1 MQKEVNRLCMLSAR
15 KDVTMDHNKLA
26 ADVAFNELRLDK
38 EASDTYHQQVLQL
51 LQQDVEKG
59 ISTEE
64 DLQQEIQAMKALETK
79 HKNSKQAQAHIC
91 GGLHR
96 QHGWCGPQRSD
107 DIVHA
112 HAPQDHHAVEKTGLP
127 LPDPHHHTGP
137 VSVPE
142 AEKSAT
148 EETGD
153 AGKLCHLSVLRPGT
167 TFNWMKLPLTWKE
180 QQPLLVMM
188 WINSHVA
195 SSASWRNDLTIS
207 IATFAMQR
215 TKHTVQ
221 PESAEKE
228 AVKSQ
233 GIKTHHSQQLFAT
246 SIKLPTFLAACIS
259 DTFA

>member
-1 MQKEVNRLCMLSAR
+1 MVGLQQRYKELRKLSVPRHVHEKVLKEVSEQNKQLQQDVGSLSLQTEARDAEKERWEEKVLALQKEVNRLCMLSAR
-15 KDVTMDHNKLA
+15 KDVSMEHNKLA
-26 ADVAFNELRLDK
+26 ADVALHELRLDK

-59 ISTEE
+59 INTEE
-64 DLQQEIQAMKALETK
+64 DLQQEIQAMKAQ
-79 HKNSKQAQAHIC
+79 HKNSKQAQAHSC

-127 LPDPHHHTGP
+127 LPDPHHQTGP

-153 AGKLCHLSVLRPGT
+153 VENFAISVCYDLARLSTEWSCHWPER
-167 TFNWMKLPLTWKE
+167 
-180 QQPLLVMM
+180 
-188 WINSHVA
+188 
-195 SSASWRNDLTIS
+195 SSSPCW
-207 IATFAMQR
+207 
-215 TKHTVQ
+215 
-221 PESAEKE
+221 
-228 AVKSQ
+228 
-233 GIKTHHSQQLFAT
+233 
-246 SIKLPTFLAACIS
+246 
-259 DTFA
+259 